1 VRVDQKADEG
11 EYDESGCY
19 AEEQQGG
26 LNDSANVLE
35 NCSAPLMSETSLL
48 PVPGTGSELHSGDD
62 IIEAK
67 SLPNLRSHIHDLE
80 RSDSVQLSRSLRSNP
95 ENNCIEPVNNMNFTE
110 KEPEATSDD
119 SIEAKSLPNLRSH
132 IHDLERSDSV
142 QLSRSLCCNPEN
154 NCSETVNDMNFTEK
168 EPEATSDPKEN
179 IKAAELTS
187 NSMPEDKH
195 IADLKVD
202 SFNPVAGEF
211 SFLLGDNIVEFDYSS
226 SL

>member
-1 VRVDQKADEG
+1 VRADKKADEG
-11 EYDESGCY
+11 EYDESGCD

-35 NCSAPLMSETSLL
+35 NCSVPLMSETSLL
-48 PVPGTGSELHSGDD
+48 PIPGTGSELHSG
-62 IIEAK
+62 
-67 SLPNLRSHIHDLE
+67 
-80 RSDSVQLSRSLRSNP
+80 
-95 ENNCIEPVNNMNFTE
+95 
-110 KEPEATSDD
+110 DD

-132 IHDLERSDSV
+132 IHDLERSDSL

-154 NCSETVNDMNFTEK
+154 NCSEAVNDMNFTEK

-195 IADLKVD
+195 TTDLKVD

-211 SFLLGDNIVEFDYSS
+211 RFLLGDNIVEFDYSS
-226 SL
+226 TTSVPFYLSSVSSKIN